1 MLNWTRSHASLHGKR
16 ANAGLDWQ
24 SKSSRGWNDERSL
37 PDAGGTCSAARGTA
51 GVGCGLEACRAGEQ
65 RSKGAKE
72 EGVGALVGTGG
83 AGVGGKESQ
92 AQESCSGC
100 ESQLIIN

>member
-1 MLNWTRSHASLHGKR
+1 MLASTGK
-16 ANAGLDWQ
+16 ANHREAGTM
-24 SKSSRGWNDERSL
+24 RGL
-37 PDAGGTCSAARGTA
+37 PDAGGTCSVARGTA
-51 GVGCGLEACRAGEQ
+51 GVGCGLEACRAGEE

-72 EGVGALVGTGG
+72 EGVGAPVGTSG

-92 AQESCSGC
+92 AQESCSWR